1 MNKLQMAHEFMMKKM
16 ETETIDN
23 HWELFYSSWRY
34 ADAMQAEA
42 DKREKEESEKKRAD
56 IREMLK
62 DNNTFVEREGQ
73 HFDDVCSDEMQAQRD
88 AELYGTGF
96 LKVTYDSNGVKY
108 KRLDPET
115 IYMCSSN
122 IGIDSQVL
130 KEWQPDW
137 SQAPTDAYE
146 WLMVGADSFLW
157 RILEDGK
164 ILHLKAPSFNYQGHQ
179 KDSLRKR
186 PQ

>member
-62 DNNTFVEREGQ
+62 ANNTFVEREGQ
-73 HFDDVCSDEMQAQRD
+73 HFDDV
-88 AELYGTGF
+88 
-96 LKVTYDSNGVKY
+96 
-108 KRLDPET
+108 
-115 IYMCSSN
+115 
-122 IGIDSQVL
+122 
-130 KEWQPDW
+130 EWQPDW
-137 SQAPTDAYE
+137 SQAPE
-146 WLMVGADSFLW
+146 WADWWAIDKDLVSFW
-157 RILEDGK
+157 HEDKPKFDEVEFYQCGVFCD
-164 ILHLKAPSFNYQGHQ
+164 APSFGYQGNWQ
-179 KDSLRKR
+179 DSLRKR